1 MSAAYDFQCF
11 QCGTIN
17 DERETSTYCTSC
29 GGVLTVRYHLE
40 KAQIQ
45 YPLKETLPDPL
56 RTIPTELRRLNR
68 LSERY
73 GIDIWAKLEFQNPT
87 GCFKDRGSYVEVLK
101 ALELGA
107 EAICLAS
114 TGNMAASVAAYA
126 CYFKIPCYVFVP
138 ENTPDAKLA
147 QATIFGARILKIKG
161 DFSTCEQLCRKFA
174 KTGPY
179 YLAGDYVFREEGQKS
194 FSFEMLEQGGHFIT
208 DVLVPVGCGTNFG
221 AIFKGFKEARAGG
234 LLKTYPRMVAIQPQY
249 SAPVV
254 EGISKGRKIIKS
266 QVSTVATA
274 VAAADPIDFY
284 KVLEGIRETD
294 GLSYTV
300 TEEDI
305 LLSLKEMAVEEGIFT
320 EPACALPLAA
330 LKNNLETF
338 KKRRVLLVLT
348 GSGMKDTGVV
358 TKYSLS
364 SPVLSNDVTKVQEY
378 LSSGFIELQQKAWG
392 KARET
397 MVVNLNLDAKN
408 RAIYENYIEH
418 FERKGKQL
426 TNRELEVL
434 QTLAM
439 MDVPGLEY
447 PVKVVDYDVRVRKNG
462 LVKASVTMLID
473 GNEIV
478 ANAKGVGVV
487 DASIQAISAVTRFM
501 VPLQLLDH
509 RVEIINPDTNS
520 LVVVTLKLSDGIETF
535 DVKEASTDMLEA
547 ALLAY
552 TKGLALFYKRKMEN
566 GVSADI

>member
-1 MSAAYDFQCF
+1 MSKHYDYSCF
-11 QCGTIN
+11 QCGTGN
-17 DERETSTYCTSC
+17 NERETSTYCTQC
-29 GGVLTVRYHLE
+29 GGVLTVRYHQAKKE
-40 KAQIQ
+40 IQ
-45 YPLKETLPDPL
+45 FPLKETPPDPL
-56 RTIPTELRRLNR
+56 RTTSSELRHLKR
-68 LSERY
+68 LSARY
-73 GIDIWAKLEFQNPT
+73 GVEIWAKLEFQNPT

-101 ALELGA
+101 AIELGA

-126 CYFKIPCYVFVP
+126 CYFKKPCYVFVP
-138 ENTPDAKLA
+138 ENTPDGKLA
-147 QATIFGARILKIKG
+147 QATMFGARILKIKG
-161 DFSTCEQLCRKFA
+161 DFSTCEQLCRQFA

-194 FSFEMLEQGGHFIT
+194 FSFELLEQGGTFIT

-221 AIFKGFKEARAGG
+221 AIFKGFKEAMAGG
-234 LLKTYPRMVAIQPQY
+234 ITASLPRMVAIQPQY
-249 SAPVV
+249 SSPVV
-254 EGISKGRKIIKS
+254 EGISKGRKVIKN

-284 KVLEGIRETD
+284 KVLEGIRETE

-305 LLSLKEMAVEEGIFT
+305 LLSLKEMALEEGIFT

-330 LKNNLETF
+330 LKNNLSDF
-338 KKRRVLLVLT
+338 KNRKVLLVLT

-358 TKYSLS
+358 TKYSLP
-364 SPVLSNDVTKVQEY
+364 SPVLRNDVNQVQEY
-378 LSSGFIELQQKAWG
+378 LKSGFIEIQQSAWG

-397 MVVNLNLDAKN
+397 MVVNLNLDPKN
-408 RAIYENYIEH
+408 RKIYDNYIAQ

-447 PVKVVDYDVRVRKNG
+447 PVKVLDYDVRVRKNG
-462 LVKASVTMLID
+462 LVKATVTMLVD

-487 DASIQAISAVTRFM
+487 DASIQAVATVAKYM

-520 LVVVTLKLSDGIETF
+520 LVVVTLKLSDGTETF

-547 ALLAY
+547 ALMAY
-552 TKGLALFYKRKMEN
+552 TKGLALFRSRQQDQQTT
-566 GVSADI
+566 VDI